1 MTNFLPGTITVDN
14 GDGATTLTTSDY
26 SYDTNTKVITFNSA
40 IQDGADANGLADI
53 SVELVAQTVVTTTTT
68 EIVNTINSSAANPIT
83 ASLNGSNQLV
93 IDTSESY
100 LNLSG
105 SILVDLGLV
114 TSGSLPIES
123 KLNLLAQDI
132 NAVSYLTA
140 FINANKLEIET
151 TNDDLTIGG
160 TARASMGLL
169 TTYDAT
175 TDPAASVVAQ
185 INARGITGI
194 SATKIGSNIKI
205 VSNSN
210 NLDITET
217 TSGAL
222 SRLLGFATS

>member
-1 MTNFLPGTITVDN
+1 M
-14 GDGATTLTTSDY
+14 
-26 SYDTNTKVITFNSA
+26 
-40 IQDGADANGLADI
+40 
-53 SVELVAQTVVTTTTT
+53 
-68 EIVNTINSSAANPIT
+68 
-83 ASLNGSNQLV
+83 

-114 TSGSLPIES
+114 TSGSSLIES

-140 FINANKLEIET
+140 FINANNQLEIET

-175 TDPAASVVAQ
+175 TDPTAASIVAQ
-185 INARGITGI
+185 INTH
-194 SATKIGSNIKI
+194 
-205 VSNSN
+205 VVYQ
-210 NLDITET
+210 EYQQQ
-217 TSGAL
+217 
-222 SRLLGFATS
+222 RLVRILK

>member
-1 MTNFLPGTITVDN
+1 MRH
-14 GDGATTLTTSDY
+14 A
-26 SYDTNTKVITFNSA
+26 
-40 IQDGADANGLADI
+40 
-53 SVELVAQTVVTTTTT
+53 
-68 EIVNTINSSAANPIT
+68 IT

-105 SILVDLGLV
+105 SILVDLGLL
-114 TSGSLPIES
+114 TSGSSLIES

-140 FINANKLEIET
+140 FINANSQLEIET

-175 TDPAASVVAQ
+175 TDPTAASIVAQ

-222 SRLLGFATS
+222 SRLGFATNPVDVDSATTIRDNINEALSTLSGTSATLNANRQIVITSDQASIVLENVSGNHGTILV